1 MVDYNRTRFVDSLLE
16 NNKDQ
21 PPSFKIH
28 LHAEHWNL
36 NNGSKFLYNNQVA
49 SLLDDIREHR
59 IPADFL
65 GLFTESNVPFY
76 EGCLI
81 VELIDYR
88 PIASTSTS
96 TSPNQSTTAP
106 LVTRVVLFPTPETVY
121 TDICL
126 LGARYGARWTD
137 MDALEAE
144 ARILLATAPPLCLD
158 PDPHLTRAVNAT
170 MKVSTPSTPT
180 SLKRKASAALDAEDA
195 RARRAKVMQ
204 FMKPRETLRAGGG

>member
-1 MVDYNRTRFVDSLLE
+1 MMVDYNRTRFVDSLLE

-88 PIASTSTS
+88 VGAQKDIASTSKQPIASTSTS
-96 TSPNQSTTAP
+96 TNTSTTAP

-144 ARILLATAPPLCLD
+144 ARILVRSGVIA
-158 PDPHLTRAVNAT
+158 
-170 MKVSTPSTPT
+170 PSTPALLHRHT
-180 SLKRKASAALDAEDA
+180 SHFALPPTT
-195 RARRAKVMQ
+195 V
-204 FMKPRETLRAGGG
+204 LRFTSF